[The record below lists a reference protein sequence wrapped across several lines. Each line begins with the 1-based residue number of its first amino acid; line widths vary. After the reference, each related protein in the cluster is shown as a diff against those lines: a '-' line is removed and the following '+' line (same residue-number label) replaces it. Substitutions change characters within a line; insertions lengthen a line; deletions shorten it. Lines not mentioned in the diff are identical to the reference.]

1 MSDQLSLA
9 SLESLYTFDPAEI
22 GPFLHAH
29 PFLVPL
35 LEEAHAH
42 LREFFP
48 DADLRLDYAYPDS
61 EAKTLRLAITTAL
74 GMPAAID
81 QLDAFDYGWWLAAA
95 PAAQG
100 LLMIDTEFN

>member
-9 SLESLYTFDPAEI
+9 SLESLYTFDPDVI

-48 DADLRLDYAYPDS
+48 DNPLALAMNDPFDDAVRLWLLIDTDQPD
-61 EAKTLRLAITTAL
+61 ARQTLRSLDEEWWI
-74 GMPAAID
+74 PNAARGQHLLSID
-81 QLDAFDYGWWLAAA
+81 
-95 PAAQG
+95 
-100 LLMIDTEFN
+100 IERT